1 MRVWWT
7 SLMPAWRRRPDIGPW
22 PLSRSVP
29 EDETWKS
36 IRRVGAHGLLLVIL
50 GLFWWRSSATRE
62 REQNEYASMLED
74 VAWVLSVLAADAR
87 PLSERPKR
95 VRKQKVA
102 PVPAENTEI
111 APRSRR
117 IIKPS
122 VKKLASEG
130 MSPSRAPTQKRSA
143 NVADLAS
150 PTKKKAR
157 RGRN

>member
-1 MRVWWT
+1 
-7 SLMPAWRRRPDIGPW
+7 
-22 PLSRSVP
+22 
-29 EDETWKS
+29 
-36 IRRVGAHGLLLVIL
+36 
-50 GLFWWRSSATRE
+50 
-62 REQNEYASMLED
+62 MLED
-74 VAWVLSVLAADAR
+74 VAWVLSMLAADAR

-130 MSPSRAPTQKRSA
+130 MSPGRAPTQKRSA
-143 NVADLAS
+143 NVTDLAS